1 MPSRQEV
8 KQLIRESLGLAP
20 LQEPVPTF
28 PAEGHVCDF
37 PIWSYSKRRSTVTT
51 LRINYEDGS
60 FFELDASKG
69 MPGPS
74 FPGYLDSILFFGQRD
89 LFVQEYVEISVYSI
103 LKTLELDP
111 NHGGNYDNFRRD
123 MRRAFALFMETDRFR
138 EPATGE
144 RSHVHYFRVLRRMK
158 LAKHRQGV
166 SAFYFDDLFL
176 ASLRAGYLKRLDFD
190 FCLHLDRQNKSLS
203 RFLYAHILKRL
214 GEKSVYTRR
223 LLGFLSDIGMGY
235 LAALPPR
242 NRNQK
247 IKQVVFPAL
256 ELVKG
261 QAFRQYEIDDQGNIF
276 FVHQ

>member
-1 MPSRQEV
+1 
-8 KQLIRESLGLAP
+8 
-20 LQEPVPTF
+20 
-28 PAEGHVCDF
+28 
-37 PIWSYSKRRSTVTT
+37 
-51 LRINYEDGS
+51 
-60 FFELDASKG
+60 

-74 FPGYLDSILFFGQRD
+74 FSPDISTAFCFMDS
-89 LFVQEYVEISVYSI
+89 VISSYKSTLRSVSI
-103 LKTLELDP
+103 PFLKRWSSIRTTV
-111 NHGGNYDNFRRD
+111 GNYDNFRRD

-214 GEKSVYTRR
+214 GEKS
-223 LLGFLSDIGMGY
+223 LLCCRCCQ
-235 LAALPPR
+235 AP
-242 NRNQK
+242 
-247 IKQVVFPAL
+247 FP
-256 ELVKG
+256 
-261 QAFRQYEIDDQGNIF
+261 IF
-276 FVHQ
+276 FLPSLRFFKGCSL

>member
-1 MPSRQEV
+1 LRHPFRTRELLTTDHGRNWCKRTSLQHTVSKYFTPCDRLLHVSR
-8 KQLIRESLGLAP
+8 P
-20 LQEPVPTF
+20 
-28 PAEGHVCDF
+28 
-37 PIWSYSKRRSTVTT
+37 YS
-51 LRINYEDGS
+51 
-60 FFELDASKG
+60 
-69 MPGPS
+69 
-74 FPGYLDSILFFGQRD
+74 
-89 LFVQEYVEISVYSI
+89 
-103 LKTLELDP
+103 
-111 NHGGNYDNFRRD
+111 
-123 MRRAFALFMETDRFR
+123 
-138 EPATGE
+138 
-144 RSHVHYFRVLRRMK
+144 K

-247 IKQVVFPAL
+247 VKQVVFPAL

-261 QAFRQYEIDDQGNIF
+261 QAFRQYELDDQGNIF